1 MAKKSGKSSVE
12 KSKPV
17 ELELRLAGDPETL
30 HAVFKSPPLTPAS
43 EQNDDVSELESR
55 YFDTPDLDL
64 RAKGLAYRVRAN
76 GKGFKQTL
84 KAGDEAKAAVLKR
97 GEWETPLEDA
107 EPKPAILPKR
117 AREQMPKAAFEDGLE
132 QAFATRVKRLTR
144 EVTFGDNGRIEAA
157 LDLGEI
163 ETGTGDLPIAEIEL
177 ELLEG
182 EPVALYDLALELQKI
197 GPLRLETRSK
207 SARAFDQLTERPPSW
222 HRGDAAHLSAGDSV
236 DDAMAAVFQSC
247 FDQWLANQAAAIDG
261 RDPEGVHQ
269 LRVALR
275 RLRSALSVF
284 KKLIPAD
291 QLLWLQADA
300 RRAISA
306 LGPARDWDVFQS
318 DLLAPVLAAR
328 PADLGLKAL
337 SSRARTRCRTGYR
350 QARKHLE
357 SADYTCS
364 ALRFGQWLE
373 QRAWRQEG
381 GAKQGQLLARP
392 ITDFAGKLLKKRRH
406 QALAK
411 GKNFDDLPTAER
423 HELRIAMKKLRYSVE
438 FFRPLYEKVAVKPFL
453 DRVKALQD
461 DLGLLNDVAVAEG
474 LLTDLMARPGK
485 RDIGGAAG
493 LVIGWHARGVGSAEP
508 ALRRDWKAFAEA
520 YPFWREELEARKKAP
535 H

>member
-1 MAKKSGKSSVE
+1 MKLGKSLVE
-12 KSKPV
+12 KSEPV
-17 ELELRLAGDPETL
+17 ELELRLAGDPEIL
-30 HAVFKSPPLTPAS
+30 HAVFAS
-43 EQNDDVSELESR
+43 SSLAPESGQDDDVSELESR

-76 GKGFKQTL
+76 GKGYKQTL

-97 GEWETPLEDA
+97 GEWETPLNDGD
-107 EPKPAILPKR
+107 PKPEALPKR
-117 AREQMPKAAFEDGLE
+117 ARQRMPKAAFEEGLD
-132 QAFATRVKRLTR
+132 QAFVTRVKRR
-144 EVTFGDNGRIEAA
+144 SRKIVVGDAGRIEAA

-163 ETGTGDLPIAEIEL
+163 ETGAGDLPIAEIEL

-182 EPVALYDLALELQKI
+182 QPATLYDLALELQKI

-222 HRGDAAHLSAGDSV
+222 HRGNATLLSAGNSV
-236 DDAMAAVFQSC
+236 DDAMAAIFQSC

-269 LRVALR
+269 MRVALR

-284 KKLIPAD
+284 RKLIPEE
-291 QLLWLQADA
+291 QVLWLQADA

-328 PADLGLKAL
+328 PEDTGLKAL
-337 SSRARTRCRTGYR
+337 RSRARARCRSGYR

-357 SADYTCS
+357 SAEYTHF

-373 QRAWRQEG
+373 QRAWRQDG
-381 GAKQGQLLARP
+381 DVKQSRLLARP
-392 ITDFAGKLLKKRRH
+392 IAGFAGKLLEKRH
-406 QALAK
+406 LQALAK
-411 GKNFDDLPTAER
+411 GKCFNQLETAER
-423 HELRIAMKKLRYSVE
+423 HKLRIAMKKLRYSVE
-438 FFRPLYEKVAVKPFL
+438 FFRPLYEKSAVKPFIG
-453 DRVKALQD
+453 RVKALQD

-493 LVIGWHARGVGSAEP
+493 LVIGWHARGVAAAEP
-508 ALRRDWKAFAEA
+508 ELRRDWKGFAA
-520 YPFWREELEARKKAP
+520 ANPFWRQDLEALRKTP